1 MTTSAEYTAKDKDLK
16 DDLEKVEKSEA
27 AALRREGYNALIAR
41 AEARNKEL
49 EGEITPLC
57 HGLEDFKKEHPR
69 AYREALDHAKD
80 ACEDEP
86 TICIAKEM
94 NSIMYIA
101 RIAAGEL

>member
-1 MTTSAEYTAKDKDLK
+1 MTTSKDHKDK
-16 DDLEKVEKSEA
+16 A
-27 AALRREGYNALIAR
+27 AALRKEGYNALIAN

-49 EGEITPLC
+49 EEEITPLC

-69 AYREALDHAKD
+69 AYKEALDHAKD
-80 ACEDEP
+80 ACEGEP